1 MKYCAFV
8 VAALFTWTA
17 VPAAHDVPNDVR
29 IQVFLRPEGQV
40 LRLLV
45 RAPLA
50 SMNDI
55 PWPTSGV
62 FLNLSDRE
70 MPLALRDGAK
80 DWIADRIDVYEE
92 GVSLGVPRLAAVRVS
107 LPSGTSFD
115 SYDGALR
122 SLLGPT
128 LPNDT
133 ELVKS
138 QAMVD
143 ALLEYPIRSA
153 RSRFS
158 IDPHYRLLGLRA
170 LTVLRFVTADGAERA
185 LEFHDDPGLV
195 RLDPRWFQAVR
206 LFVVEG
212 FRHIL
217 SGTDHLLFLFCLV
230 IPFRRFRQLLVVVTA
245 FTIAHSITLIASAY
259 NMGPDAGWFPPL
271 VETLIA
277 ASIVYMAFENIIS
290 IVNIGAPRL
299 GRRWMIA
306 FGFGLVHGFGFSFA
320 LRDTM
325 QLAGSH
331 LLISLLSFN
340 VGVELGQV
348 AVLAVLIPALAL
360 LFRFVVAERIGTII
374 LSAIVAHTGW
384 HWMIDRGQLLWRYQ
398 FELPDLTLG
407 FFAGAMR
414 WMIVVVAV
422 AGAWWLVRTLWKP
435 RRQDQTVK
443 SEV

>member
-1 MKYCAFV
+1 MKHCARLAFV
-8 VAALFTWTA
+8 AAALFSWTA
-17 VPAAHDVPNDVR
+17 SAAAHDVPNDVR

-62 FLNLSDRE
+62 FLNLADPE

-92 GVSLGVPRLAAVRVS
+92 SAGPGVPRLAAVRVS
-107 LPSGTSFD
+107 LPSDTSFD

-122 SLLGPT
+122 SLLGPA
-128 LPNDT
+128 LPSDT
-133 ELVKS
+133 EVVKS

-206 LFVVEG
+206 LFVAEG

-230 IPFRRFRQLLVVVTA
+230 IPFRQFRQLLVVVTA
-245 FTIAHSITLIASAY
+245 FTVAHSITLFASAY

-277 ASIVYMAFENIIS
+277 ASIVYMALENI
-290 IVNIGAPRL
+290 VAPGL

-348 AVLAVLIPALAL
+348 AVLAVMLPALAL

-384 HWMIDRGQLLWRYQ
+384 HWMIDRAQLLWRYQ
-398 FELPDLTLG
+398 FELPELTLG

-414 WMIVVVAV
+414 WMMVVVAV
-422 AGAWWLVRTLWKP
+422 AGAWWLGRTMLKA
-435 RRQDQTVK
+435 RRPDETAK

>member
-1 MKYCAFV
+1 MKYCATFAFV

-17 VPAAHDVPNDVR
+17 MPAAHDVPNDVR
-29 IQVFLRPEGQV
+29 IQVFLRPEGQA

-62 FLNLSDRE
+62 FLNLSDPE

-80 DWIADRIDVYEE
+80 DWIANRIDVYEE
-92 GVSLGVPRLAAVRVS
+92 GMRLGDPRLAAVRVS
-107 LPSGTSFD
+107 LPSDTSFD

-122 SLLGPT
+122 SLLGPA

-133 ELVKS
+133 ELVKA

-153 RSRFS
+153 QSRFS

-206 LFVVEG
+206 LFVAEG

-277 ASIVYMAFENIIS
+277 ASIVYMALENI
-290 IVNIGAPRL
+290 VAPGL

-384 HWMIDRGQLLWRYQ
+384 HWMIDRAQLLWRYQ

-414 WMIVVVAV
+414 WMMVVVAV
-422 AGAWWLVRTLWKP
+422 AGMWWLVKTLLKT
-435 RRQDQTVK
+435 RRPDQTVK

>member
-1 MKYCAFV
+1 MKHCATFALV
-8 VAALFTWTA
+8 AAALFSWTA

-62 FLNLSDRE
+62 FLNLSDAE
-70 MPLALRDGAK
+70 MPIALRDGAK

-92 GVSLGVPRLAAVRVS
+92 DVRLGVPRFAAVRVS
-107 LPSGTSFD
+107 LPSDTSFD

-122 SLLGPT
+122 SLLGPP

-158 IDPHYRLLGLRA
+158 IDPHYRLLGLKA

-206 LFVVEG
+206 LFVAEG

-230 IPFRRFRQLLVVVTA
+230 IPFRRFGQLLVVVTA
-245 FTIAHSITLIASAY
+245 FTVAHSITLIASAY

-277 ASIVYMAFENIIS
+277 TSIVYMALENI
-290 IVNIGAPRL
+290 VAPGL

-331 LLISLLSFN
+331 LLTSLLSFN

-348 AVLAVLIPALAL
+348 AVLAVLLPALAL

-384 HWMIDRGQLLWRYQ
+384 HWMIDRAQLVSRYQ

-414 WMIVVVAV
+414 WMMILVAV
-422 AGAWWLVRTLWKP
+422 AGAWWLVKTLLKS
-435 RRQDQTVK
+435 RRQGQTIK

>member
-1 MKYCAFV
+1 MKHCATFALV
-8 VAALFTWTA
+8 AAALFSWTA

-107 LPSGTSFD
+107 LPSDTSFD

-122 SLLGPT
+122 SLLGPA

-170 LTVLRFVTADGAERA
+170 LTVLRFVTAEGAERA

-206 LFVVEG
+206 LFVAEG

-277 ASIVYMAFENIIS
+277 ASIV
-290 IVNIGAPRL
+290 
-299 GRRWMIA
+299 
-306 FGFGLVHGFGFSFA
+306 
-320 LRDTM
+320 
-325 QLAGSH
+325 
-331 LLISLLSFN
+331 
-340 VGVELGQV
+340 
-348 AVLAVLIPALAL
+348 
-360 LFRFVVAERIGTII
+360 
-374 LSAIVAHTGW
+374 
-384 HWMIDRGQLLWRYQ
+384 
-398 FELPDLTLG
+398 
-407 FFAGAMR
+407 
-414 WMIVVVAV
+414 
-422 AGAWWLVRTLWKP
+422 
-435 RRQDQTVK
+435 
-443 SEV
+443 

>member
-17 VPAAHDVPNDVR
+17 MPAAHDVPNDVR

-80 DWIADRIDVYEE
+80 DWIANRIDVYEE
-92 GVSLGVPRLAAVRVS
+92 GVRLGDPRLAAVRVS
-107 LPSGTSFD
+107 LPSDTSFD

-122 SLLGPT
+122 SLLGPA
-128 LPNDT
+128 LPNET
-133 ELVKS
+133 ELVKA

-206 LFVVEG
+206 LFVAEG

-277 ASIVYMAFENIIS
+277 ASIVYMAFENIITV
-290 IVNIGAPRL
+290 VNIGAPGL
-299 GRRWMIA
+299 GRRWVIA

-384 HWMIDRGQLLWRYQ
+384 HWMIDRAQLLWRYQ

-422 AGAWWLVRTLWKP
+422 AGAWWLVKTLLKA
-435 RRQDQTVK
+435 RRADLSVK
-443 SEV
+443 SQV